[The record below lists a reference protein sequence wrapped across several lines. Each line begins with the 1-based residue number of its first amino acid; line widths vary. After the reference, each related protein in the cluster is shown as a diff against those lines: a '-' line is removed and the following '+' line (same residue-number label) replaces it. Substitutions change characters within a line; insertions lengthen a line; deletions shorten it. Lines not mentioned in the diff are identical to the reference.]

1 MTLFNTSACIWLA
14 TMHLSPTN
22 EKLWVNKWL
31 KIKLKQANMTHLLNN
46 ILTDQLLLSFNFFL
60 LSILLNCQSLW
71 WDYFPSMRLFP
82 FAPYWMTDDYSTT
95 TVNISSQENSVFLLF
110 YWADCRSRFIKIS
123 PCKYLPCFKFLRP
136 CNAKIYCYTRSIKEP
151 VQAQM
156 SLLYFEKSIRSTVF
170 ILNSCDRGFIVLLHI
185 NTQLV
190 CRYYKSL

>member
-46 ILTDQLLLSFNFFL
+46 ILTDQLLLSFNFCL

-71 WDYFPSMRLFP
+71 WDYFPSMHLFP

-110 YWADCRSRFIKIS
+110 YWAGCRSRFIKIS

-136 CNAKIYCYTRSIKEP
+136 CKAKIYCYTRSTKEP

>member
-71 WDYFPSMRLFP
+71 WDYFPSMHLFP

-136 CNAKIYCYTRSIKEP
+136 CKAKIYCYTRSTKEP